1 MGKTMKYRTTL
12 NKFGLCFQEMKRLN
26 QLVRNEASSEQI
38 KTMIFEENI
47 LQQKS
52 FDMQKR
58 IWKEMQIRLIRMDE
72 SLSLLIANESTQSAK
87 ALVLYNILQV
97 DLLFLDFMRAIYLDK
112 VVTFHQE
119 ITKSETARFIE
130 IQIQKDEKAKKWSAT
145 TVQKLGATYLR
156 ILVEAGML
164 NQKFQI
170 QRVIL
175 SPETEKYLREQGFQ
189 PAAEVILGEI
199 L

>member
-58 IWKEMQIRLIRMDE
+58 IWKEMQIRLTRMDE

-130 IQIQKDEKAKKWSAT
+130 IQIQKDERAKKWSAT

-175 SPETEKYLREQGFQ
+175 SPETEKYLREQGFR
-189 PAAEVILGEI
+189 PAAEVILGEM

>member
-58 IWKEMQIRLIRMDE
+58 IWKEMQIRLTRMDE

-175 SPETEKYLREQGFQ
+175 SPETEKYLREQGFR

>member
-26 QLVRNEASSEQI
+26 QLVRNETSSEQI

-58 IWKEMQIRLIRMDE
+58 IWKEMQIRLTRMDE

-87 ALVLYNILQV
+87 AIW
-97 DLLFLDFMRAIYLDK
+97 IK
-112 VVTFHQE
+112 
-119 ITKSETARFIE
+119 
-130 IQIQKDEKAKKWSAT
+130 
-145 TVQKLGATYLR
+145 
-156 ILVEAGML
+156 
-164 NQKFQI
+164 
-170 QRVIL
+170 
-175 SPETEKYLREQGFQ
+175 
-189 PAAEVILGEI
+189 
-199 L
+199 

>member
-58 IWKEMQIRLIRMDE
+58 IWKEMQIRLTRMDE

-130 IQIQKDEKAKKWSAT
+130 IQIQKDEKAKKWSST

-175 SPETEKYLREQGFQ
+175 SPETEKYLREQGFR
-189 PAAEVILGEI
+189 PAAEVILGEM

>member
-1 MGKTMKYRTTL
+1 MKYRTTL

-58 IWKEMQIRLIRMDE
+58 IWKEMQIRLTRMDE

-156 ILVEAGML
+156 ILVEAGIL

-175 SPETEKYLREQGFQ
+175 SPETEKYLREQGFR
-189 PAAEVILGEI
+189 PAAEVILGEM

>member
-38 KTMIFEENI
+38 KIMIFEENI

-58 IWKEMQIRLIRMDE
+58 IWKEMQIRLTRMDE

-112 VVTFHQE
+112 IVTFHQE

>member
-58 IWKEMQIRLIRMDE
+58 IWKEMQIRLTRMDE

-175 SPETEKYLREQGFQ
+175 SPETEKYLREQGFR
-189 PAAEVILGEI
+189 PAAEVILGEM